1 MYLVLFYDI
10 SLSSEGPERTKDSR
24 VLRQVFKICK
34 QYLTH
39 IQNSVF
45 EGELSESQLFKLK
58 TELSNYNKQQSSNS
72 TKQVTCPKCGSTQI
86 QLVPR
91 KWNLITGIFTN
102 QVDRMCLNCKHKF

>member
-58 TELSNYNKQQSSNS
+58 TELSKYLRKNKDSCIIFRGRNNVWMKKEFL
-72 TKQVTCPKCGSTQI
+72 TNDVDKTTQF
-86 QLVPR
+86 L
-91 KWNLITGIFTN
+91 
-102 QVDRMCLNCKHKF
+102 